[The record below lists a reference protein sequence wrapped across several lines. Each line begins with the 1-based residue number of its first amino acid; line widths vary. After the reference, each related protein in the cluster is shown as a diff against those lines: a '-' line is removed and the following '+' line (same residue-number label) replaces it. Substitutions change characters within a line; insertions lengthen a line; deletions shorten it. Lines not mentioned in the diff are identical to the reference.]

1 MAAKRVKACWKAR
14 PPGRM
19 AGVAG
24 AGPRVDRM
32 ERMSANAKKIVI
44 VAVVALVLFFLI
56 TRPTQSADV
65 VHNVL
70 GWLRDGAEAIVTFVR
85 ALFS

>member
-1 MAAKRVKACWKAR
+1 MN
-14 PPGRM
+14 P
-19 AGVAG
+19 VAD
-24 AGPRVDRM
+24 PERM
-32 ERMSANAKKIVI
+32 ERMSANAKKILI

-56 TRPTQSADV
+56 TKPNQSADV